1 MSEPFY
7 YGPWDIEKIQNDIKE
22 LQESGNSG
30 SGGGLPYF
38 FPAYL
43 STLKVESVEDDT
55 YTEIPISNATL
66 MQGYFNGAT
75 EISLNAGTYRITAIP
90 SSGYVLLYNDGDS
103 PTEITEPFTIEL
115 SYGSNIVLMLSEI
128 TNPSSIE
135 DISNQYI
142 FYNSVNPI

>member
-22 LQESGNSG
+22 LQESGSG

-38 FPAYL
+38 FPLYL

-66 MQGYFNGAT
+66 MQGYFSGAT
-75 EISLNAGTYRITAIP
+75 EISLNVGTYRITAIP
-90 SSGYVLLYNDGDS
+90 SSGYVLLFNDGDS

-115 SYGSNIVLMLSEI
+115 SYGSDIVLMLSEI

-135 DISNQYI
+135 DISSQYI
-142 FYNSVNPI
+142 FSNSVNPI